1 MWYYPTT
8 QECQF
13 IKLKLKSRVSNPTLF
28 LLIIILKTKKA
39 EFSVE
44 RRKTMVK
51 KTEKNNFSIYSK
63 KILNHLNSDRFAEQL
78 LEFFESIRIKDVFE
92 TFQDFYIND
101 YYSSECISDYL
112 KRSKVINILQGKLS

>member
-1 MWYYPTT
+1 
-8 QECQF
+8 
-13 IKLKLKSRVSNPTLF
+13 
-28 LLIIILKTKKA
+28 
-39 EFSVE
+39 
-44 RRKTMVK
+44 MVK

-101 YYSSECISDYL
+101 YYSSSESISDYF
-112 KRSKVINILQGKLS
+112 KRSKVINILEYYRENFPKNINIQNVRGDSEAKGIFRENLRNW